1 MGQKKKRRRLAKGRA
16 AWYTE
21 REEITGEGTDL
32 IGIIAAL
39 DEEIRLLDEALTEA
53 QTVRLG
59 GLEARVGR
67 LGEQEV
73 AVMRCGVGKVA
84 AAAATQAVISAFDP
98 AAVINTGCAGALAPG
113 LAVGDVVLAVETA
126 EWDMDTTAL
135 GDPRG
140 YITGMDRVR
149 METDAALRACLRR
162 SIPSGT
168 KVVEG
173 LIVSGD
179 AFVSA
184 PAQRAVIL
192 GAFPDALCAEMEGA
206 AVGHVC
212 AANGVPFCVIRTMSD
227 TADGG
232 SATDFP
238 AFFRQAGAASAA
250 VLMTMFGA

>member
-1 MGQKKKRRRLAKGRA
+1 MRRRLAKGGG
-16 AWYTE
+16 AWYTVG
-21 REEITGEGTDL
+21 EETTGEGIAL

-39 DEEIRLLDEALTEA
+39 DEEVRLLHEALTDA
-53 QTVRLG
+53 RTVRLG
-59 GLEARVGR
+59 GLEAQVGR
-67 LGEQEV
+67 LGDQEV

-84 AAAATQAVISAFDP
+84 AASAAQAILSAFDP

-113 LAVGDVVLAVETA
+113 LGVGDVVLAVETA
-126 EWDMDTTAL
+126 EWDFDTTAL

-140 YITGMDRVR
+140 YIGVLDRVR

-162 SIPSGT
+162 SIPAGT
-168 KVVEG
+168 KVEEG

-179 AFVSA
+179 AFIST
-184 PAQRAVIL
+184 PAQREIIL

-206 AVGHVC
+206 AIGHVC
-212 AANGVPFCVIRTMSD
+212 AVNGVPFCVVRTMSD

-232 SATDFP
+232 SVTDFP

-250 VLMTMFGA
+250 VLLTMFGA

>member
-1 MGQKKKRRRLAKGRA
+1 M
-16 AWYTE
+16 
-21 REEITGEGTDL
+21 

-39 DEEIRLLDEALTEA
+39 DEEVRLLNEALQEA
-53 QTVRLG
+53 QTVRVG
-59 GLEARVGR
+59 GLETRVGR
-67 LGEQEV
+67 LGDQEV
-73 AVMRCGVGKVA
+73 AILRCGVGKVGA
-84 AAAATQAVISAFDP
+84 AAAAQAILSAFDP

-113 LAVGDVVLAVETA
+113 LGVGDVVLAAETA

-140 YITGMDRVR
+140 YITGMDRIR
-149 METDAALRACLRR
+149 MEADAALRACLRR

-179 AFVSA
+179 AFIST
-184 PAQRAVIL
+184 PAQRQLIL
-192 GAFPDALCAEMEGA
+192 DAFPDALCAEMEGA

-232 SATDFP
+232 SVTDFP
-238 AFFRQAGAASAA
+238 AFCKQAGAASAA
-250 VLMTMFGA
+250 VLLTMFGA

>member
-1 MGQKKKRRRLAKGRA
+1 MRRRLAKGRA

-21 REEITGEGTDL
+21 REETAGEGMDL

-39 DEEIRLLDEALTEA
+39 DEEVRLLNEALQEA

-59 GLEARVGR
+59 GLEARVGL
-67 LGEQEV
+67 LGKQEV
-73 AVMRCGVGKVA
+73 TVMRCGVGKVA
-84 AAAATQAVISAFDP
+84 AASAAQAIISAFDP

-113 LAVGDVVLAVETA
+113 LGVGDVVLAVETA

-140 YITGMDRVR
+140 YISGFGRIR
-149 METDAALRACLRR
+149 MEADAALRACLRR
-162 SIPSGT
+162 SIPAGT
-168 KVVEG
+168 KMVEG

-179 AFVSA
+179 AFIST
-184 PAQRAVIL
+184 PAQREIIL
-192 GAFPDALCAEMEGA
+192 GTFPDALCAEMEGA

-212 AANGVPFCVIRTMSD
+212 AVNGVPFCVIRTMSD

-232 SATDFP
+232 SVTDFP
-238 AFFRQAGAASAA
+238 AFFKQAGAASAA
-250 VLMTMFGA
+250 VLLTMFGA

>member
-1 MGQKKKRRRLAKGRA
+1 M
-16 AWYTE
+16 
-21 REEITGEGTDL
+21 

-39 DEEIRLLDEALTEA
+39 DEEVRLLNEALQEA
-53 QTVRLG
+53 QTVRVG
-59 GLEARVGR
+59 GLETRVGR
-67 LGEQEV
+67 LGDQEV
-73 AVMRCGVGKVA
+73 AILRCGVGKVGA
-84 AAAATQAVISAFDP
+84 AAAAQAILSAFDP

-113 LAVGDVVLAVETA
+113 LGVGDVVLAAETA
-126 EWDMDTTAL
+126 EWDLDTTAL

-140 YITGMDRVR
+140 YITGMDRIR
-149 METDAALRACLRR
+149 MEADAALRACLRR

-179 AFVSA
+179 AFIST
-184 PAQRAVIL
+184 PAQRQLIL
-192 GAFPDALCAEMEGA
+192 DAFPDALCAEMEGA

-232 SATDFP
+232 SVTDFP
-238 AFFRQAGAASAA
+238 AFCKQAGAASAA
-250 VLMTMFGA
+250 FLLTMFVA